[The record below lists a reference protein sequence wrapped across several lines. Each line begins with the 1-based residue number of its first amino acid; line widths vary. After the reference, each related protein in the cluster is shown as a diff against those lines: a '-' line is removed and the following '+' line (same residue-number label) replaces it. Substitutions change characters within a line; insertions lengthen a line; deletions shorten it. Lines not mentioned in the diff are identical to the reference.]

1 MDNRQNHFDC
11 RLLSLSVRRF
21 FERKFSSTPCTYA
34 PCSRHFSGRLVL
46 FFCKRRTACS
56 SPHVQASQPKIF
68 RPKKVPCFFFP
79 NPKPSVFRS
88 CNIGLEECTADSS
101 NRAAA
106 YSAGRW
112 ASRQAIFQLPS
123 PNDMLCKW
131 SDGHCH
137 ILQPSHA
144 LIGVTVKLKSELCRQ
159 RLKRRRIGANLFK
172 GLNFS
177 LRD

>member
-21 FERKFSSTPCTYA
+21 FERKFSSTPCTCA

-144 LIGVTVKLKSELCRQ
+144 CAYTVFHHSNRRATLPRQELTP
-159 RLKRRRIGANLFK
+159 GS
-172 GLNFS
+172 G
-177 LRD
+177 